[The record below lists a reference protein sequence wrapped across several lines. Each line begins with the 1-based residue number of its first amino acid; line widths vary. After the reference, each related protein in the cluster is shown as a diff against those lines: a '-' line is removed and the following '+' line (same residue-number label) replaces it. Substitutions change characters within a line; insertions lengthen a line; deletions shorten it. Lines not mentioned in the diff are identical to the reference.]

1 MVLEENLLVIV
12 ASIQEGATDVGVG
25 VVGGP
30 ARGAD
35 VVHGGLRVGPLDRYV
50 NVFPKVQLFSI
61 NGNEIVGILS
71 IKQ

>member
-1 MVLEENLLVIV
+1 MVLQENLFVIV

-35 VVHGGLRVGPLDRYV
+35 VVHGGLRVVERYV
-50 NVFPKVQLFSI
+50 TVFFRRFNYFRYMVMILPK
-61 NGNEIVGILS
+61 
-71 IKQ
+71 